1 MLPALLFFLKT
12 ALALGDL
19 LQLHTNFRIV
29 CFISVENIIGILIG
43 IASNL

>member
-1 MLPALLFFLKT
+1 MFPALLFFLKT

-29 CFISVENIIGILIG
+29 CSISVKNIIGILIG
-43 IASNL
+43 VALNL